1 MKQGLVAIIFIVFL
15 HLIGI
20 SISEFNTNSNDNEI
34 LWRDE

>member
-1 MKQGLVAIIFIVFL
+1 VKLGLVAIIFIVFL

-20 SISEFNTNSNDNEI
+20 SVSEFHINSNENEI

>member
-1 MKQGLVAIIFIVFL
+1 MKLGLVAIIFIVFL

-20 SISEFNTNSNDNEI
+20 YVSEFHTNPNDNEI

>member
-1 MKQGLVAIIFIVFL
+1 MKLGLVAIIFIVFL

-20 SISEFNTNSNDNEI
+20 SVSEFYTNSYNNEI